1 MLYTRALLAT
11 VAVFGLMTAGY
22 ALSHPGLPQSS
33 PSLSA
38 LAEAS
43 KSEKL
48 NLNTASAKEL
58 GKVKGLSKAKAK
70 NIELHRKKNGN
81 FKALDDLKLVK
92 GFKKVKPETLKLI
105 QDQLKL

>member
-1 MLYTRALLAT
+1 MFYTRALLAT
-11 VAVFGLMTAGY
+11 VATFGLMTVGY
-22 ALSHPGLPQSS
+22 ALSHPGLSQSV
-33 PSLSA
+33 PSAITNATQSD
-38 LAEAS
+38 
-43 KSEKL
+43 KL

-105 QDQLKL
+105 QDQLRL